1 MRREFSQATK
11 KARYKHCE
19 NDDGEPRC
27 EYCGG
32 PFSASNPP
40 EYHHH
45 VEAESGGDNSF
56 ENCRVIG
63 KKCCHVR
70 ETSRFK
76 TACAKADRLR
86 ARDAGLRK
94 PSPAWGKQKQ
104 KFNNRRFG

>member
-11 KARYKHCE
+11 KARHEHCK
-19 NDDGEPRC
+19 NDAGEPRC

-45 VEAESGGDNSF
+45 KEAESDGDNSF

-63 KKCCHVR
+63 KKCCHQA
-70 ETSRFK
+70 ETSKFK
-76 TACAKADRLR
+76 TACAKADRIASR
-86 ARDAGLRK
+86 IAGLRK
-94 PSPAWGKQKQ
+94 PSPAWGRQRG
-104 KFNNRRFG
+104 FGSRRSG